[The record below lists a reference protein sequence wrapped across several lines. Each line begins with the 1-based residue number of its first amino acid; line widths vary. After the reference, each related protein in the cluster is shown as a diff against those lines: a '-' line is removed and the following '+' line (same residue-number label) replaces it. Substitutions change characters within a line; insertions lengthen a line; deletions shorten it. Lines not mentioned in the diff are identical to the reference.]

1 MELINPIN
9 LKPMSNGEFA
19 IFKAVASKYLHISP
33 NGRSQRVLANT
44 CTDLD
49 RDIKLISQELTEFRK
64 RQDMQTQINFLMY
77 ANKLV
82 LAKFDQFD
90 CRDRIEQ
97 TRIEDMAKT
106 ITKSAITQEKSVLGK
121 SSKENTV
128 YIIIGS
134 LVVLSSLV
142 ILLKSKK

>member
-1 MELINPIN
+1 MLINPIN
-9 LKPMSNGEFA
+9 LQPMSNGEFA
-19 IFKAVASKYLHISP
+19 IFKAVTSKYLYISP

-44 CTDLD
+44 CIDLD
-49 RDIKLISQELTEFRK
+49 RDLKKISEELNEFRK
-64 RQDMQTQINFLMY
+64 TQDKQTHINFLMY

-82 LAKFDQFD
+82 LRKFDQFD

-97 TRIEDMAKT
+97 TRIEDMAQT

-128 YIIIGS
+128 YIVIGS

>member
-1 MELINPIN
+1 
-9 LKPMSNGEFA
+9 MSNGEFA

-44 CTDLD
+44 CVDLD
-49 RDIKLISQELTEFRK
+49 RDIKQISEELTQFRK
-64 RQDMQTQINFLMY
+64 QTDKQTHINFLMY
-77 ANKLV
+77 ANELV
-82 LAKFDQFD
+82 LRKFDQFD

-97 TRIEDMAKT
+97 TRIEDMAQT

-128 YIIIGS
+128 YIVIGS

>member
-1 MELINPIN
+1 
-9 LKPMSNGEFA
+9 MSNGEFA

-44 CTDLD
+44 CVDLD
-49 RDIKLISQELTEFRK
+49 RDIKQISEELTQFRK
-64 RQDMQTQINFLMY
+64 QTDKQTHINFLMY
-77 ANKLV
+77 ANELV
-82 LAKFDQFD
+82 LRKFDQFD

-97 TRIEDMAKT
+97 TRIEDMAQT
-106 ITKSAITQEKSVLGK
+106 VTKSAITQEKSVLGK
-121 SSKENTV
+121 SSKENTI
-128 YIIIGS
+128 YIVIGS

>member
-1 MELINPIN
+1 MLINPIN
-9 LKPMSNGEFA
+9 LQPMSNDEFNVY
-19 IFKAVASKYLHISP
+19 KQVASKYLNISP
-33 NGRSQRVLANT
+33 NGRSVRVLANT
-44 CTDLD
+44 CIDLD
-49 RDIKLISQELTEFRK
+49 RDLKKISEELTEFRK
-64 RQDMQTQINFLMY
+64 RQDRQTHINFLMY
-77 ANKLV
+77 ANELV
-82 LAKFDQFD
+82 SQRFDQFS

-97 TRIEDMAKT
+97 TRIDDMAQT

-134 LVVLSSLV
+134 LVVLSSLL

>member
-1 MELINPIN
+1 
-9 LKPMSNGEFA
+9 MSNDEFA
-19 IFKAVASKYLHISP
+19 IFKAVTSKYLHISP
-33 NGRSQRVLANT
+33 NGRSQRVIANT
-44 CTDLD
+44 CVELD
-49 RDIKLISQELTEFRK
+49 RDIKLISEELTEFRK
-64 RQDMQTQINFLMY
+64 RQDKQTEINFLMY
-77 ANKLV
+77 ANKLL
-82 LAKFDQFD
+82 LAKFDQFT

-97 TRIEDMAKT
+97 TRIDEMAQT
-106 ITKSAITQEKSVLGK
+106 ITKSVINQEKSVLDK

>member
-1 MELINPIN
+1 MLINPIN
-9 LKPMSNGEFA
+9 LQPMSNGEFA

-44 CTDLD
+44 CVDLD
-49 RDIKLISQELTEFRK
+49 RDIKQISEELTQFRK
-64 RQDMQTQINFLMY
+64 QTDKQTHINFLMY
-77 ANKLV
+77 ANELV
-82 LAKFDQFD
+82 LRKFDQFD

-97 TRIEDMAKT
+97 TRIEDMAQT
-106 ITKSAITQEKSVLGK
+106 VTKSAITQEKSVLGK
-121 SSKENTV
+121 SSKENTI
-128 YIIIGS
+128 YIVIGS

>member
-1 MELINPIN
+1 MLINPIN
-9 LKPMSNGEFA
+9 LKPMSNDEFA
-19 IFKAVASKYLHISP
+19 IFKAVTSKYLHISP
-33 NGRSQRVLANT
+33 NGSSQRVLANT
-44 CTDLD
+44 CIDLD
-49 RDIKLISQELTEFRK
+49 RDIKLISEDLVRFRTQSNK
-64 RQDMQTQINFLMY
+64 QTQINFLMY
-77 ANKLV
+77 ANDL
-82 LAKFDQFD
+82 LLTKFDQFS
-90 CRDRIEQ
+90 CRDKIEQ
-97 TRIEDMAKT
+97 TRIDDMAQT